1 MSATR
6 PPRRVS
12 GSTRN
17 AVDRLALHPHKLVA
31 TVRRRFG
38 FARRDVLGHTSERP
52 MTYTTGGA
60 R

>member
-6 PPRRVS
+6 PTRRVS
-12 GSTRN
+12 VSTRN
-17 AVDRLALHPHKLVA
+17 AVDRLALQPHKLTS

-38 FARRDVLGHTSERP
+38 FARRDVLGHSDERP
-52 MTYTTGGA
+52 VTYTEGGA